1 MGLLDKFKNIL
12 LGDEDPERP
21 AWIERLQPASYVS
34 QSGQKVD
41 FDYGDLN
48 ATFNKKIA
56 VFENSNSDGVYV
68 QNNGVGGHSFPMAC
82 FFSGGNHDKQASAFI
97 KALLETGPGTLY
109 HPIFGYTS
117 VMPGG
122 QIQYVSELV
131 SRANQTTI
139 LVEFLETTGLQIGGQ
154 AGFQQIVDSF
164 NDASSA
170 SFADKI
176 NTTDIVDEENFKTK
190 FVNAVGITKRSLK
203 AVSGTVTGVQNDI
216 DDIGDS
222 IIGGID
228 LLVGTPLTIA
238 RQTQILIDTPARIK
252 GEIKAVLA
260 GYRDMAQSIFG
271 TEPDPSGYDFEAE
284 NNFYI
289 DKLFVSSMV
298 SSSATSSLQ
307 NEYTTKTEFV
317 NNAKELVDLLKDYV
331 DWSDDGYTIID
342 PNLDDGD
349 GYSELLA
356 VINSSIGTL
365 LDSSFNAKTE
375 FTIILDSDRGMQEL
389 CFELYGS
396 SKPDVLDLFA
406 STNDFSGDEYFI
418 IKEGREIVYYL

>member
-1 MGLLDKFKNIL
+1 
-12 LGDEDPERP
+12 
-21 AWIERLQPASYVS
+21 
-34 QSGQKVD
+34 
-41 FDYGDLN
+41 
-48 ATFNKKIA
+48 
-56 VFENSNSDGVYV
+56 
-68 QNNGVGGHSFPMAC
+68 MAC
-82 FFSGGNHDKQASAFI
+82 FFSGGNHDKQAASFI
-97 KALLETGPGTLY
+97 KALLETGTGTLY

-139 LVEFLETTGLQIGGQ
+139 LVEFLETTGLQIGGV
-154 AGFQQIVDSF
+154 AAFQQIVDSF
-164 NDASSA
+164 NEASSI
-170 SFADKI
+170 SFADKL

-190 FVNAVGITKRSLK
+190 FVSAVGVVKRTLK
-203 AVSGTVTGVQNDI
+203 AVSGTLTDAQNNI

-222 IIGGID
+222 LIRGID

-238 RQTQILIDTPARIK
+238 RQTQILINTPATIR
-252 GEIKAVLA
+252 GNVKATLA
-260 GYRDMAQSIFG
+260 AYRGMAQNIFG
-271 TEPDPSGYDFEAE
+271 TEPEPSGYDFEAE
-284 NNFYI
+284 NNFYN
-289 DKLFVSSMV
+289 DKMFVSAMV

-307 NEYTTKTEFV
+307 NDYTTKTEFV
-317 NNAKELVDLLKDYV
+317 NNAKELVDLLKDYI

-356 VINSSIGTL
+356 VINSSISSL

-375 FTIILDSDRGMQEL
+375 FTIILSSDRGMQEL

-406 STNDFSGDEYFI
+406 STNDFGGDEYFI